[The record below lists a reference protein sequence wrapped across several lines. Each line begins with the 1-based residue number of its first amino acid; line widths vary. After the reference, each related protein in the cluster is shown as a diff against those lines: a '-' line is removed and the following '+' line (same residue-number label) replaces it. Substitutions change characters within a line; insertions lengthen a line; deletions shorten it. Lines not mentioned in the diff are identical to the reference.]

1 MLRYSCFLGGLGG
14 VPRLGL
20 VLSDARGRAVA
31 LTPQC
36 TDGTRLLPR
45 FAICDLPRPHVEWR
59 AASRRSGA
67 SPFLHATLTKRVS
80 TRACVCEAS

>member
-36 TDGTRLLPR
+36 TDDTARLHQDAA
-45 FAICDLPRPHVEWR
+45 AICDLRS
-59 AASRRSGA
+59 AA
-67 SPFLHATLTKRVS
+67 PTCRV
-80 TRACVCEAS
+80 ACS